1 MSRTWFDDSRLEA
14 DDLTDDESLWWLAS
28 AGARIRRAALS
39 EPAGRLARA
48 DRPRGVIVLGAE
60 ARLVRAVLEPACPVP
75 FMAWPGPALPAWVGP
90 LDLVVALGSHDAP
103 TWEVR
108 CLAETV
114 RRGATV
120 IVAAPEESALAA
132 VSKGSLTTHLPTPPD
147 DPMAAAIAVLALLGQ
162 LELGPAVD
170 VELAASAAD
179 TVAVR
184 CSPARPLGDNPG
196 KDLAVGLAD
205 SFPLVWGGTTLA
217 GRASRRI
224 AETLRRASG
233 RVALAADA
241 EELEAVLLGTPRR
254 DVFTDPFEQDAEI
267 GPALLLLDA
276 DQVPEPMTETARRL
290 TRLADSVGVRV
301 CHISSG
307 MAELG
312 ASDVERYV
320 TLLLQGRYAATYLG
334 IGLGGAKSR

>member
-1 MSRTWFDDSRLEA
+1 
-14 DDLTDDESLWWLAS
+14 
-28 AGARIRRAALS
+28 
-39 EPAGRLARA
+39 
-48 DRPRGVIVLGAE
+48 
-60 ARLVRAVLEPACPVP
+60 
-75 FMAWPGPALPAWVGP
+75 MAWPGPALPAWVGP

-103 TWEVR
+103 AWEVR

-132 VSKGSLTTHLPTPPD
+132 ASAGPLTTHLPTPPD

-162 LELGPAVD
+162 LELGPTVD

-179 TVAVR
+179 AVAVR

-233 RVALAADA
+233 RLA
-241 EELEAVLLGTPRR
+241 PRAARAWGR
-254 DVFTDPFEQDAEI
+254 DS
-267 GPALLLLDA
+267 
-276 DQVPEPMTETARRL
+276 MT
-290 TRLADSVGVRV
+290 
-301 CHISSG
+301 
-307 MAELG
+307 
-312 ASDVERYV
+312 
-320 TLLLQGRYAATYLG
+320 
-334 IGLGGAKSR
+334 GG

>member
-1 MSRTWFDDSRLEA
+1 
-14 DDLTDDESLWWLAS
+14 
-28 AGARIRRAALS
+28 
-39 EPAGRLARA
+39 
-48 DRPRGVIVLGAE
+48 
-60 ARLVRAVLEPACPVP
+60 
-75 FMAWPGPALPAWVGP
+75 MAWPGPALPAWVGP

-103 TWEVR
+103 AWEVR

-170 VELAASAAD
+170 VELTASAAD
-179 TVAVR
+179 AVAVR

-267 GPALLLLDA
+267 GPALLLLDV

-290 TRLADSVGVRV
+290 TRLADGVGVRV

>member
-170 VELAASAAD
+170 VELTASAAD
-179 TVAVR
+179 AVAVR

-224 AETLRRASG
+224 AETLRHYLDTKEG
-233 RVALAADA
+233 R
-241 EELEAVLLGTPRR
+241 
-254 DVFTDPFEQDAEI
+254 
-267 GPALLLLDA
+267 
-276 DQVPEPMTETARRL
+276 
-290 TRLADSVGVRV
+290 
-301 CHISSG
+301 
-307 MAELG
+307 
-312 ASDVERYV
+312 
-320 TLLLQGRYAATYLG
+320 
-334 IGLGGAKSR
+334 